1 MPLLPPATEPVPFDE
16 LAEVLSRAASRVP
29 GGPPAL
35 IDASGRQLAEA
46 LDAEGWRV
54 VRDAPPGAQLTLW
67 GDAL

>member
-16 LAEVLSRAASRVP
+16 IAEVLARAASRAP

-46 LDAEGWRV
+46 LDAAGFRV
-54 VRDAPPGAQLTLW
+54 VRDAAPSAQLTLW
-67 GDAL
+67 GDAP